1 MNKRIKYSLAKHKLL
16 TTLYNYILLKKK
28 KNKRLKVVT
37 QFLLTDTRKIQIIC
51 NNFIQII

>member
-16 TTLYNYILLKKK
+16 TTLYNYILLKKDK
-28 KNKRLKVVT
+28 SLKVVK

-51 NNFIQII
+51 NNFIHII

>member
-28 KNKRLKVVT
+28 KQTFEGSNAISTNRH
-37 QFLLTDTRKIQIIC
+37 
-51 NNFIQII
+51 